1 MSSSDGFGDRS
12 DATIFTSRT
21 RPALIVW
28 STSANVMPNSMKC
41 WVVLFQLDWPK
52 LCVAMHPGRI
62 FSNHG
67 VVLFYVAANPNATIR
82 TMAEALGITERQVS
96 RILRDLADSDM
107 IEVKRHGRRNSYT
120 INPDAYLRHP
130 TLSHVKLRRIVN
142 VVAPELKSK
151 NGVERG

>member
-1 MSSSDGFGDRS
+1 VVSERERRS
-12 DATIFTSRT
+12 
-21 RPALIVW
+21 W
-28 STSANVMPNSMKC
+28 
-41 WVVLFQLDWPK
+41 
-52 LCVAMHPGRI
+52 RI

-107 IEVKRHGRRNSYT
+107 IEVERHGRRNSYT

-142 VVAPELKSK
+142 VVAPELKSN